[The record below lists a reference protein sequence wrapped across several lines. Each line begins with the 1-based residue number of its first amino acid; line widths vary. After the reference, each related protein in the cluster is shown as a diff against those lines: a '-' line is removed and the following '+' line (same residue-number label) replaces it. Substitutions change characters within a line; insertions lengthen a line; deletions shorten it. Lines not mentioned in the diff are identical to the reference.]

1 MTEVPCK
8 FGCKIL
14 SAEALAGFKQ
24 EIVLGNLDYVGSRAF
39 AGCNDVKFVGNVLGV
54 QDFAFDGLEQNEL
67 SLFGNVEFSEWSF
80 GC

>member
-8 FGCKIL
+8 FGCRIL

-24 EIVLGNLDYVGSRAF
+24 EIVLGNLDYVGSKAF
-39 AGCNDVKFVGNVLGV
+39 AGCNDVKFVSDVLGV
-54 QDFAFDGLEQNEL
+54 QDFAFDGLKQNEL

-80 GC
+80 GQ